1 MRRSEIPTNYIRL
14 QFFTRSSQVIAI
26 NITYTDVKKK
36 KNKSVFLVN
45 LAPDLLKILQY

>member
-14 QFFTRSSQVIAI
+14 QFFTRSSQVFAI
-26 NITYTDVKKK
+26 NITYTDVKK